1 MKRNMGTKK
10 KPRFPEAFA
19 GASARSH
26 RRPDSLQDGA
36 LGTGRVI
43 VVVHMT
49 CQPPLPMA
57 AVDHDRS
64 GSSS

>member
-43 VVVHMT
+43 VVVHYD
-49 CQPPLPMA
+49 LPA
-57 AVDHDRS
+57 TSADGRR
-64 GSSS
+64 GS